1 MGHWWLRVFYPMID
15 VELKDIPLEVW
26 YRVFNDLAG
35 AEQFANGRQ
44 ILHVVSLKY
53 YYVEEK
59 K

>member
-1 MGHWWLRVFYPMID
+1 MID